1 MSISSN
7 NRSLVNFIGIPAIL
21 LLLWIGGPLFG
32 IFIGIVVTLAIGEFL
47 RMTKADKF
55 SLLKWIS
62 YAGGIGFCLYFYYLP
77 KIEIQIIL
85 LIFGLVTIFVFIVE
99 MFQSN
104 SNPTR
109 NLSVSLFAIIYIG
122 MLLSTLIGLR
132 NIDKNITI
140 MMVLSIWTCDS
151 AAFYFGTRWGK
162 KKILPSIS
170 PKKSWVGCIAGFCS
184 TFLVFGIANKLNVID
199 ISYIDVFVLSI
210 ITGIFGQAGDFAES
224 LLKRNAGIKDSG
236 RLLLGHGGV
245 LDRFDSLI
253 FASPLTFYYIYFYVD
268 LL

>member
-1 MSISSN
+1 
-7 NRSLVNFIGIPAIL
+7 
-21 LLLWIGGPLFG
+21 
-32 IFIGIVVTLAIGEFL
+32 
-47 RMTKADKF
+47 
-55 SLLKWIS
+55 
-62 YAGGIGFCLYFYYLP
+62 
-77 KIEIQIIL
+77 
-85 LIFGLVTIFVFIVE
+85 
-99 MFQSN
+99 
-104 SNPTR
+104 
-109 NLSVSLFAIIYIG
+109 
-122 MLLSTLIGLR
+122 
-132 NIDKNITI
+132 
-140 MMVLSIWTCDS
+140 MVLSIWTCDS
-151 AAFYFGTRWGK
+151 AAFYFGTNWGK

-184 TFLVFGIANKLNVID
+184 TFLVFEIANKLNVID

-268 LL
+268 LF